1 MSNLEKAINKLKL
14 GKITGKVWATIKDE
28 KLQGTILYLMQPMDE
43 NLNPVGKEV
52 VAVDTVGS
60 REDDIVYWVGAAEA
74 TFVFDDCSSVIEE
87 KLHRD
92 VFEQWIDEM
101 VNTQV
106 WTGVQPD
113 PSAIM
118 PPCNG
123 SGC

>member
-74 TFVFDDCSSVIEE
+74 TFVFDDRQIPS
-87 KLHRD
+87 D
-92 VFEQWIDEM
+92 VSIVGLVDRLDLTKR
-101 VNTQV
+101 N
-106 WTGVQPD
+106 
-113 PSAIM
+113 
-118 PPCNG
+118 
-123 SGC
+123 